1 MTNIAPVLVL
11 IFIAGLTISIALYK
25 RPLRKITL
33 PDGYKKLLE
42 EHVGFYRSLD
52 NAGKIRFEEKIKEFL
67 GYVRIKG
74 VNTIVDELD
83 RLLIASSAVIP
94 IFGFPEW
101 KYYNLRDVLVYG
113 DAFNEFDFAT
123 SGKDR
128 DVLGMVGEGAMQMM
142 MILSK
147 PALHKGFDIV
157 SGKENAGIHE
167 FVHLLD
173 KEDGAVDGLPE
184 ALLKKQYSIPWLNL
198 MAENIAA
205 IKAGQ
210 SDINIYGAANKAE
223 FFAVV
228 SEYFFGQPEL
238 FRQKHPALYDL
249 MTQIFHQHPTDNKGA
264 GEKKGISNQ

>member
-1 MTNIAPVLVL
+1 MAPVLAL
-11 IFIAGLTISIALYK
+11 IFIAVVVICLALYK
-25 RPLRKITL
+25 KPLKKIKL
-33 PDGYKKLLE
+33 PDGYKLLLE
-42 EHVGFYRSLD
+42 KHVAFYRSLD

-74 VNTIVDELD
+74 VNTNVDELD
-83 RLLIASSAVIP
+83 KLLIASSAVIP

-101 KYYNLRDVLVYG
+101 RYYNLRDVLLYG

-147 PALHKGFDIV
+147 PALHKGFDDTR
-157 SGKENAGIHE
+157 GKENAGIHE

-184 ALLKKQYSIPWLNL
+184 ALLKKQYCIPWLNL
-198 MAENIAA
+198 MSENITA

-223 FFAVV
+223 FLAVA

-238 FRQKHPALYDL
+238 FRQNHPALYEL
-249 MTQIFHQHPTDNKGA
+249 MTQIFHQYPLYSNGSKEEENINKKQA
-264 GEKKGISNQ
+264 

>member
-1 MTNIAPVLVL
+1 MAPVLAL
-11 IFIAGLTISIALYK
+11 IFIAVVVICLALYK
-25 RPLRKITL
+25 KPLKKIKL
-33 PDGYKKLLE
+33 PDGYKLLLE
-42 EHVGFYRSLD
+42 KHVAFYRSLD

-74 VNTIVDELD
+74 VNTNVDELD
-83 RLLIASSAVIP
+83 KLLIASSAVIP

-101 KYYNLRDVLVYG
+101 RYYNLRDVLLYG

-147 PALHKGFDIV
+147 PALHKGFDDTR
-157 SGKENAGIHE
+157 GKENAGIHE

-184 ALLKKQYSIPWLNL
+184 ALLKKQYCIPWLNL

-205 IKAGQ
+205 IKAGH
-210 SDINIYGAANKAE
+210 SDINMYGATNKAE

-228 SEYFFGQPEL
+228 SEYFFEQPEL
-238 FRQKHPALYDL
+238 FRLNHPALYEL
-249 MTQIFHQHPTDNKGA
+249 MTQIFHQHPAYNNNANEIEKRNKK
-264 GEKKGISNQ
+264 ET